1 MIVGR
6 LIGWLFILVALFF
19 LGAEV
24 VASLEAGAYQGLAM
38 GQVWFTLDVA
48 SLNLAQAVTQ
58 RYLHPALW
66 DPLMIELLTWP
77 GWPVFGVPGVVLT
90 VVFRRRPKRRRWF
103 AGRRGRR

>member
-6 LIGWLFILVALFF
+6 LIGWLFILAALFF

-24 VASLEAGAYQGLAM
+24 VASLEAGAYQGLAL
-38 GQVWFTLDVA
+38 GQVWFTLDGA

-66 DPLMIELLTWP
+66 DPVIIELLLWP
-77 GWPVFGVPGVVLT
+77 GWLVFGVPGVVLT

-103 AGRRGRR
+103 AGRRGRL